1 MGLDPIRPFTVQNEN
16 EVSFCPPPKRLAAL
30 PQVLD
35 VLRFPADSAS

>member
-1 MGLDPIRPFTVQNEN
+1 MGLGFKWDFGF
-16 EVSFCPPPKRLAAL
+16 SPPPKRLAAL